1 MCEVTVLQDGY
12 SYQNS
17 SSEMI
22 ANCTC
27 SLITGV
33 HNIIVDTMTP
43 WDSEKILQSL
53 EKHNLTCE
61 KINYVI
67 STHGHSDH
75 TGNNNLFLKATH
87 IVGWSISFKDKYYIH
102 PFEKGNEFIVN
113 EFVKVVPTPGHT
125 MSDVTVLVKSKD
137 EIVAIVGDLFEKH
150 EDIMNQNIWMS
161 VGSED
166 PIQQAKNRAKIA
178 DAADWII
185 PGHGPMFKV
194 TNEIRTVLRNQSS

>member
-27 SLITGV
+27 SLIKGV

-53 EKHNLTCE
+53 EKHKLTCD

-125 MSDVTVLVKSKD
+125 MSDVTVLVKTKD

-150 EDIMNQNIWMS
+150 EDIMNQNIWIS
-161 VGSED
+161 AGSED
-166 PIQQAKNRAKIA
+166 RIQQAKNRAKIA
-178 DAADWII
+178 DAVDWII

-194 TNEIRTVLRNQSS
+194 TNEIRTALRNQIF